1 MKTVRARPTVE
12 RMNSRRACIKN
23 SFPEKTM
30 NVLRTHLNRFVRE
43 EDGATMVEYGLMV
56 ALIAVVCIAAVTLL
70 GTSLSSLFG
79 RVSNNVGNAGT

>member
-1 MKTVRARPTVE
+1 MKRFSDHW
-12 RMNSRRACIKN
+12 SR
-23 SFPEKTM
+23 FM
-30 NVLRTHLNRFVRE
+30 RE

-79 RVSNNVGNAGT
+79 RINNNVSNAGT